1 MNQAILNHPILINQK
16 EQWELVLRYADDVF
30 NVLKKNRYDLI
41 DPIIIDVIIKL
52 FRKEMCSKRACHECD
67 SCDPNKF
74 MNAENFIKFINN
86 KKSELIR
93 TIESWFN
100 NSFNVPQRWIY
111 IQKIIDSLFP
121 NNANIIIVEIWC
133 WWWQIGKFLTNASAS
148 KNFFKNDFIEAQQD
162 SRFVQYYWIDPNL
175 ITDTKEQLMMI
186 NWDSEEMK
194 MCRDIFIKYNTKI
207 TDESRMSLEK
217 WLLNNSSIESI
228 VNKLNELK
236 LNVEWW
242 NVDVILLTSVMKY
255 HFNTK
260 KLHDEFMDLLLS
272 LAHNISFKGISKN
285 IYYISNEVY
294 WKNNELYPFEG
305 KEYAELQ
312 IHSSQYLDWIFKNEK
327 LYPQF
332 TRKF

>member
-1 MNQAILNHPILINQK
+1 M
-16 EQWELVLRYADDVF
+16 
-30 NVLKKNRYDLI
+30 
-41 DPIIIDVIIKL
+41 
-52 FRKEMCSKRACHECD
+52 
-67 SCDPNKF
+67 
-74 MNAENFIKFINN
+74 
-86 KKSELIR
+86 
-93 TIESWFN
+93 
-100 NSFNVPQRWIY
+100 
-111 IQKIIDSLFP
+111 
-121 NNANIIIVEIWC
+121 
-133 WWWQIGKFLTNASAS
+133 
-148 KNFFKNDFIEAQQD
+148 
-162 SRFVQYYWIDPNL
+162 
-175 ITDTKEQLMMI
+175 
-186 NWDSEEMK
+186 
-194 MCRDIFIKYNTKI
+194 
-207 TDESRMSLEK
+207 
-217 WLLNNSSIESI
+217 
-228 VNKLNELK
+228 
-236 LNVEWW
+236 EWW